1 MGLIKRIIVKSTEA
15 LFYTYYSMIARNDIN
30 YQKEFKKIALICV
43 KPYGLGD
50 LIMDTPFISSVK
62 QGFPNSEIHLITD
75 KDIFEKLNEVDEI
88 KLVKGSYLSMNK
100 QFKELRKENYDLGI
114 VMNRAINQTIYLN
127 SLKPRFKLG
136 YLGGYSI
143 LSNFKLKTCNLK
155 FDKKEHFS
163 NMALNIADALGI
175 KRNTDLIKPIY
186 SAKTKT
192 KVKKYFE
199 SLKLDKKKKN
209 LCINPFV
216 LWESRR
222 WSENKYIE
230 LIKQIHKD
238 WNIILYG
245 GKDGLNICKYIEQE
259 CSKNKI
265 KAINTCDKLNTKEAV
280 EFLRYVDLFL
290 TSDAGPM
297 HFAFMMKCP
306 TLAIFGPV
314 DPKLRLPLK
323 TKKIFDYVWYK
334 DYSII
339 SDYDYESKHIDKKMN
354 GLLAIPVEDVKKKI
368 DLFYRKG
375 TF

>member
-1 MGLIKRIIVKSTEA
+1 MRLIKRILIKSTEA
-15 LFYTYYSMIARNDIN
+15 LFQAYYSVVPKKDID
-30 YQKEFKKIALICV
+30 YQKEFKKIALICT

-50 LIMDTPFISSVK
+50 LIMDTPFISSVR

-75 KDIFEKLNEVDEI
+75 KDIFEKLKEVDKI

-100 QFKELRKENYDLGI
+100 QFKELSEENYDLGI
-114 VMNRAINQTIYLN
+114 VMNRAINQTLYLN

-136 YLGGYSI
+136 YLGGYSV
-143 LSNFKLKTCNLK
+143 LSNFTLKKKGSK

-175 KRNTDLIKPIY
+175 ERKTDSIKPIY

-230 LIKQIHKD
+230 LIKQIHKE

-245 GKDGLNICKYIEQE
+245 GKDGLDICKYIEQE

-265 KAINTCDKLNTKEAV
+265 RLVNTCYKLNTKEAV
-280 EFLRYVDLFL
+280 EFLRYVDLLL

-323 TKKIFDYVWYK
+323 TKRIFDYIWYA
-334 DYSII
+334 DYSKI
-339 SDYDYESKHIDKKMN
+339 SQYNYESKHIDKKMN

-368 DLFYRKG
+368 DTFSKKG
-375 TF
+375 AF